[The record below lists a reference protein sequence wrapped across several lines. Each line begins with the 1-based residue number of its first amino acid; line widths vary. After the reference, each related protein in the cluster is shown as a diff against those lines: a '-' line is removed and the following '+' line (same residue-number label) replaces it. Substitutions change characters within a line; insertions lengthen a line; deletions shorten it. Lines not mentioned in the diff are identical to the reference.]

1 MKSTE
6 SMKLA
11 ISNIAFGED
20 QQAALDCVYR
30 SGLDGIVVAPPTLSG
45 HTYRKLLTFLGG
57 IVRTVLKR
65 WGKMLKIILND
76 LAILG

>member
-20 QQAALDCVYR
+20 QQAALDRVYQ
-30 SGLDGIVVAPPTLSG
+30 SGLDGIVVAPPTIWPRLPEITDLSG
-45 HTYRKLLTFLGG
+45 QDRKDC
-57 IVRTVLKR
+57 IEK
-65 WGKMLKIILND
+65 KIIIND

>member
-20 QQAALDCVYR
+20 QQAALDRVYQ
-30 SGLDGIVVAPPTLSG
+30 SGLDGIVVAPPTIWPHLPEITDLSG
-45 HTYRKLLTFLGG
+45 QDRKDC
-57 IVRTVLKR
+57 IER